1 MKQKYVKQILI
12 CLFIAILLYFFYFYK
27 NKYEGL
33 CNSTCNPDYDCSGT
47 DLSNCLVGVKSVKF
61 PEPKKCP
68 EPVPADPIKCI
79 ADFGTSVGDPLC
91 CGQEGVL
98 QDTRYVCPNTLKK
111 CSNFKC
117 GSAFGTC
124 VAN

>member
-1 MKQKYVKQILI
+1 MKLVLQ
-12 CLFIAILLYFFYFYK
+12 IAILLIILVIIVYYLRK
-27 NKYEGL
+27 KEGL
-33 CNSTCNPDYDCSGT
+33 CNASCDISGDCYGT
-47 DLSNCLVGVKSVKF
+47 DLSNCLIGKKSVK
-61 PEPKKCP
+61 CT

-98 QDTRYVCPNTLKK
+98 QDTKYVCPNTLKK

-117 GSAFGTC
+117 GSAFGSC
-124 VAN
+124 VSK